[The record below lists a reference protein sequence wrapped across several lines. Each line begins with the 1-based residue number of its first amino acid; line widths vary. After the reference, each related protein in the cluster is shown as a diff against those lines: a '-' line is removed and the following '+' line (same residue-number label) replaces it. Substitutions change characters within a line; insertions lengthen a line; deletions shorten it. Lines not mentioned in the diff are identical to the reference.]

1 MTYEERRYQ
10 SLKESISEYMDLDA
24 GADVL
29 ISDLRT
35 AVQDL
40 RAYPDKVAMWF
51 DQLEDLLK

>member
-10 SLKESISEYMDLDA
+10 SLKESISEYMELDA

-35 AVQDL
+35 AVQEL
-40 RAYPDKVAMWF
+40 RSYPDKVAMWF
-51 DQLEDLLK
+51 DQMEDLLK

>member
-1 MTYEERRYQ
+1 MSYEERRYE
-10 SLKESISEYMDLDA
+10 SLKESISEYMELDA

-35 AVQDL
+35 AVQEL
-40 RAYPDKVAMWF
+40 RSYPDKVAMWF